1 MERLLS
7 MIYNWNVYKVFKNG
21 KRAKMPF
28 YVFEHGDTENVEE
41 YFMTQI
47 KEKFTEKIRA
57 SRVMI
62 LRSDLPQVRE
72 EEKNVLQEKTQHLKQ
87 AAVIHKYFN
96 NSSSLEGTA
105 LTTGL
110 ILCAQSGWEWQWAIL
125 ESGTLRFL
133 AGVSRSFKSPAGAH
147 AWMREEINKL

>member
-1 MERLLS
+1 MS

-21 KRAKMPF
+21 KRAKTPF
-28 YVFEHGDTENVEE
+28 HVFKYENPDNVEE
-41 YFMTQI
+41 HFRAQI

-72 EEKNVLQEKTQHLKQ
+72 EEKSVLQEKARHLKQ
-87 AAVIHKYFN
+87 ASVIHKHF
-96 NSSSLEGTA
+96 NSSPSLEGIA

-110 ILCAQSGWEWQWAIL
+110 TLCEQSGWEWQWAVM

-133 AGVSRSFKSPAGAH
+133 AAASPSFKSPRAAH
-147 AWMREEINKL
+147 AWMEEEINKL